1 LHLEIFFQS
10 NVLVALSPLALAPVS
25 LSTEVLTSA
34 TEVGSRAA
42 KTSSALLVDNRTAS
56 LSSTRGTL
64 GGSRLSRRLLVVA
77 LSVTSLAAVA
87 AVESLVLDVVLG
99 AAVAGGGAAAVEVAV
114 GTGARAGYTAL
125 GVSTDVDL
133 GNGGREGGGG
143 RGGLL
148 GCAGLHCCLGGLAR

>member
-1 LHLEIFFQS
+1 M
-10 NVLVALSPLALAPVS
+10 
-25 LSTEVLTSA
+25 
-34 TEVGSRAA
+34 
-42 KTSSALLVDNRTAS
+42 
-56 LSSTRGTL
+56 
-64 GGSRLSRRLLVVA
+64 
-77 LSVTSLAAVA
+77 AAVT

-148 GCAGLHCCLGGLAR
+148 GCAGLHCCLGGLA